1 MGSEENASEQ
11 SSELDRHE
19 NERRTK
25 GKKKLP
31 VPVAAAAKT
40 HLLPSHVL
48 YCSLKTGLAA
58 SLTDAA
64 SLIKTEAI
72 EKRVVVQRERERRES
87 LIHEESLHFSLFRI
101 ENLEQTSGKN

>member
-1 MGSEENASEQ
+1 MLLCIWFP
-11 SSELDRHE
+11 LDTGVLTLDFVKTRCA
-19 NERRTK
+19 
-25 GKKKLP
+25 
-31 VPVAAAAKT
+31 VPVAAERTAKT

-72 EKRVVVQRERERRES
+72 ETGVVVEREEGELNS
-87 LIHEESLHFSLFRI
+87 
-101 ENLEQTSGKN
+101 

>member
-31 VPVAAAAKT
+31 VPVAAERTAKT

-64 SLIKTEAI
+64 SLIKTE
-72 EKRVVVQRERERRES
+72 EKRVVVERERRES
-87 LIHEESLHFSLFRI
+87 LIHEESLHFSFFRI

>member
-31 VPVAAAAKT
+31 VPVAAERTAKT

-72 EKRVVVQRERERRES
+72 EKRVVEKEEQS

-101 ENLEQTSGKN
+101 EDLEQTSGKN